1 MFVKSKLC
9 DMKKGL
15 IILLSLFMIAN
26 ISFAQNNFGYLELSG
41 GATRSLEPAVSIKG
55 IFSHYK
61 NHHFAIG
68 GGLGFSYVSHTLN
81 DDNFGIPLD
90 NKGKDFSLEIP
101 IFLNIRGNILKKE
114 YKVTPYYSVSAGY
127 IYPLKKAVIEY
138 SYTVNNIYNVV
149 TRDGYN
155 KGLYF
160 APEIGISYKRLP
172 CGLEGMYGMS
182 DCENNTRE
190 LYDYNAGAYISTQ
203 YLTTEVPNL
212 IFSFKIT
219 GRL

>member
-1 MFVKSKLC
+1 
-9 DMKKGL
+9 MKKGL
-15 IILLSLFMIAN
+15 IILLSLFMIVN

-41 GATRSLEPAVSIKG
+41 GATRSLKPAVSIKG

-90 NKGKDFSLEIP
+90 NKGNDFSLEIP
-101 IFLNIRGNILKKE
+101 IFMNIRGNITKKE
-114 YKVTPYYSVSAGY
+114 SKVIPYYSISAGY
-127 IYPLKKAVIEY
+127 ICPFKKAVIEY
-138 SYTVNNIYNVV
+138 SYTVENTYSVV
-149 TRDGYN
+149 TRSSYN

-160 APEIGISYKRLP
+160 APEIGLSHKKLSY
-172 CGLEGMYGMS
+172 GVEVMYGMS
-182 DCENNTRE
+182 NCTNNTRE
-190 LYDYNAGAYISTQ
+190 LYNYSAGAYISTQ

-212 IFSFKIT
+212 IISFKIT